1 MFHEMAK
8 YLFISLWIVFLN
20 KSVTW
25 TSNFKRICYLQ
36 LEKITTTSN
45 KTGGK
50 KGQNNVDWTSLFN
63 DIEINKIV
71 EFDGCHILEEITNNL
86 EKHLK
91 EENKDT
97 DATDGVFDAITAL
110 SEEVRG
116 GFEDLLDDDKK
127 RFLKLH
133 YCWMQK
139 LVLPKKKK
147 EKKLESQLK
156 QASKYGQDKTNS
168 KKTNGHLQ
176 QGK

>member
-50 KGQNNVDWTSLFN
+50 KGQNNVDWASLFN

-110 SEEVRG
+110 SDEVRG
-116 GFEDLLDDDKK
+116 GFDDEK
-127 RFLKLH
+127 RFLKSLSK
-133 YCWMQK
+133 MFALLLNAK
-139 LVLPKKKK
+139 VGTANKFKKIIRIGIERSIKIW
-147 EKKLESQLK
+147 S
-156 QASKYGQDKTNS
+156 GQN
-168 KKTNGHLQ
+168 
-176 QGK
+176 